1 MADDSRLCDTNVL
14 SSFHIVLSVRG
25 VITKA
30 TAADLWH
37 VHMALVSRPGSVSEE
52 STGDRKQYAKMG
64 LMKASSGWMPASYK
78 YASRFEAV

>member
-14 SSFHIVLSVRG
+14 SSFYIVLSVRG

-30 TAADLWH
+30 IAADLWH

-52 STGDRKQYAKMG
+52 STGDRKEYANNRLDEGKLRMD
-64 LMKASSGWMPASYK
+64 ASFLQVCQPL
-78 YASRFEAV
+78 